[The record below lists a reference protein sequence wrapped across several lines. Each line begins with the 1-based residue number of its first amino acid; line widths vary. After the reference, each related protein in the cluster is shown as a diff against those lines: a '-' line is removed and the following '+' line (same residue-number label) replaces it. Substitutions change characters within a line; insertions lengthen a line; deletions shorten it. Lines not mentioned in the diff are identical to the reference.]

1 MLLHVLL
8 IAFGRQPQPTLG
20 RFQPTLGR
28 FLPRLRAVRGD
39 SDPPSPLAIH
49 LTTRRPLGPV
59 LLPPRLRPRVSLTIH
74 CQRSFEWFA
83 SLHKS
88 GPVLLFQIH
97 QHSIVKASNLHPPSL
112 MRMNEFRKLPDPWLS
127 ASYYHFNR
135 MPCLFFTGSRKVKCP
150 GSSEGQISHIEPWQ
164 GNGMSIFSTKPL
176 HMNG

>member
-8 IAFGRQPQPTLG
+8 IAFGRQP
-20 RFQPTLGR
+20 QPTLGR

-74 CQRSFEWFA
+74 CQIQV
-83 SLHKS
+83 LN
-88 GPVLLFQIH
+88 GLPVYTKVALYSCFKIH